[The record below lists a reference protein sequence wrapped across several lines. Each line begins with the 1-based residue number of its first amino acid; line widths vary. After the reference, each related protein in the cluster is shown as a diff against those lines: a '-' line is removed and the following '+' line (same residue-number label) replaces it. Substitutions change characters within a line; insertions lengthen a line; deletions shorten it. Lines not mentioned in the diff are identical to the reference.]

1 MEGNPPRKAN
11 FPTRCHR
18 HQQEK
23 NMLFLGRFFLSG
35 SRAKSFANLPTAGR
49 GSIPIWYKI
58 YKCIYIYGGFLKCC
72 YPTTMGF
79 PTTNDHFGVFWG
91 YHHLRKHPYLYI
103 YIGIIFGLIVVT
115 SHDRIH
121 QNDLISR
128 YLELVKFISTN
139 HHPDICME
147 TCVAC
152 MCNYGMTW
160 APKKVAEEGKSPY
173 FTKIYLGEIS

>member
-23 NMLFLGRFFLSG
+23 NMLFLGRFFFRDLEL
-35 SRAKSFANLPTAGR
+35 KVLPIFPLLEGGASQYDIR
-49 GSIPIWYKI
+49 YISVY
-58 YKCIYIYGGFLKCC
+58 IYIYGGFLKCC

-103 YIGIIFGLIVVT
+103 YRYYFWVNCSDVTWPNPPKRPYFMIFGVGEVYLNE
-115 SHDRIH
+115 SS
-121 QNDLISR
+121 SR
-128 YLELVKFISTN
+128 YMYGN
-139 HHPDICME
+139 
-147 TCVAC
+147 
-152 MCNYGMTW
+152 MCSMH
-160 APKKVAEEGKSPY
+160 V
-173 FTKIYLGEIS
+173 